1 MSCQCLLDLPD
12 IPVKAP
18 RQAVKPVC
26 HMTCVVNAGNR
37 ILGCC
42 DDNTGGEGRGGGG
55 KGEGR
60 GEGRERRKGLGITT
74 VRCSAWQVIATMHVS
89 VVHLLLALSA
99 KHLRISA
106 RMANDHN
113 TSCE

>member
-1 MSCQCLLDLPD
+1 MSCQCLLDLSD

-42 DDNTGGEGRGGGG
+42 DDDTRGE
-55 KGEGR
+55 
-60 GEGRERRKGLGITT
+60 GEGRESGKGLGITT
-74 VRCSAWQVIATMHVS
+74 VRM
-89 VVHLLLALSA
+89 
-99 KHLRISA
+99 
-106 RMANDHN
+106 
-113 TSCE
+113 